1 MKWTLVPSPGM
12 TLRIRH
18 LILVALLLLAFP
30 AGAAAQEDTSGA
42 DQYTEQGI
50 PGAEDETTSD
60 EPTEPT
66 SDPDPSPAPAPT
78 GSSGVE
84 PTAETAVTG
93 ETDSLP
99 RTGAEAA
106 WLALV
111 AAAFLG
117 GGLVLRRALSHQSG

>member
-1 MKWTLVPSPGM
+1 M

-18 LILVALLLLAFP
+18 LVLVALLLLAVP
-30 AGAAAQEDTSGA
+30 AGAAAQSSEDTSGA

-60 EPTEPT
+60 EPTEPAP
-66 SDPDPSPAPAPT
+66 DPDPSPAPAPS

-93 ETDSLP
+93 ETTSLP
-99 RTGAEAA
+99 RTGADAP

-117 GGLVLRRALSHQSG
+117 CGFLLRRALPHQSG